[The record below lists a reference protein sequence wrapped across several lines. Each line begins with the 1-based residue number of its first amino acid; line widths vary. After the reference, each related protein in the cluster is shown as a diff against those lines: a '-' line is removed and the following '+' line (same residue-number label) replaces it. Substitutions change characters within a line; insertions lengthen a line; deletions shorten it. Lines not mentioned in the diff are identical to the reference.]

1 MDSGSILFMIAL
13 AAGGFALIYLV
24 GNDHQEYGISLKSVV
39 KAGGIVIALAV
50 IIALIT
56 QGGQ

>member
-1 MDSGSILFMIAL
+1 MDSASILFIIAL

-24 GNDHQEYGISLKSVV
+24 GSDHQEHGMSLKSVV

-50 IIALIT
+50 TIALIT
-56 QGGQ
+56 RGGQ

>member
-13 AAGGFALIYLV
+13 AVGGFALIYLV
-24 GNDHQEYGISLKSVV
+24 GSDYQEHGMSLKSVV

>member
-13 AAGGFALIYLV
+13 AVGGFALIYLV
-24 GNDHQEYGISLKSVV
+24 GSDHQEHGMSLKSVV
-39 KAGGIVIALAV
+39 KAAGIVIALAV